1 MLVTRS
7 IEKYE
12 NKKFITLF
20 NSFEPTNPSPPQKK
34 SVSIVEYQLIW
45 GFFFHLLNLI
55 KFLYFLIFIHLLVC
69 IVIINFPSFNAKS

>member
-20 NSFEPTNPSPPQKK
+20 NSFEPTNPSPPPKK
-34 SVSIVEYQLIW
+34 SVSIVEYQLM
-45 GFFFHLLNLI
+45 FFFFFI
-55 KFLYFLIFIHLLVC
+55 KF
-69 IVIINFPSFNAKS
+69 N

>member
-34 SVSIVEYQLIW
+34 SVSIVEYRLIW
-45 GFFFHLLNLI
+45 GFFFFI
-55 KFLYFLIFIHLLVC
+55 KF
-69 IVIINFPSFNAKS
+69 N

>member
-20 NSFEPTNPSPPQKK
+20 NSFEPTNPSPPPQKK
-34 SVSIVEYQLIW
+34 CFDCWISINM
-45 GFFFHLLNLI
+45 GFFFLFI
-55 KFLYFLIFIHLLVC
+55 KF
-69 IVIINFPSFNAKS
+69 N